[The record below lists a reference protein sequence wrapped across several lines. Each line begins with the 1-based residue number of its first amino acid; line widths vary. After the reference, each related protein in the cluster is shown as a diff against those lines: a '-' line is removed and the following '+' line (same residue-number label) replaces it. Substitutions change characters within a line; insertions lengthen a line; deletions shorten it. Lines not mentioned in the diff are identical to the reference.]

1 MIFKIIIFKSSLI
14 NPLQNTD
21 INGFKLTISSIA
33 CVQFKVDDDILI
45 FQQQASENLSLSNSL
60 NDQSLETDDLSNALP
75 SKIIRNAQLLNYC
88 FIESFLDNKDLMSN
102 FNIILLVKNID
113 LDSYLKQANPKDSS
127 SVFQYY
133 CLTMSDVLL
142 TWSLQIHYVVYESLI
157 KPGLLAKSKLNKCLI
172 KNNLKPNEENNA
184 NFKLNVL
191 IESDVL
197 INFLFDYSQ
206 DSTKNDGH
214 IESKHF

>member
-1 MIFKIIIFKSSLI
+1 MS

-21 INGFKLTISSIA
+21 TNGFKLTISNIA

-45 FQQQASENLSLSNSL
+45 FQQQASENSSLSNSL
-60 NDQSLETDDLSNALP
+60 NDQSLEAVDDLPVSNAP
-75 SKIIRNAQLLNYC
+75 PIKIIRNAQLLNYC

-113 LDSYLKQANPKDSS
+113 LDSYLKQANPKDPS

-142 TWSLQIHYVVYESLI
+142 TWSLQIHYVIFESLI
-157 KPGLLAKSKLNKCLI
+157 KPGLLAKSKLDKCLV
-172 KNNLKPNEENNA
+172 NNNSESNQEINR

-191 IESDVL
+191 IESDILV
-197 INFLFDYSQ
+197 NFLFDFSQ
-206 DSTKNDGH
+206 DSTKNDGNK
-214 IESKHF
+214 ESKNL